1 MRRFFLEYI
10 PYVQWHPL
18 STPTVMITAG
28 QDDDGPFIQ
37 AVDRMVFVGDAAS
50 PEAGRV
56 ADEGFRG
63 DDAPVAAAPDVEA
76 LRIDLF
82 V

>member
-1 MRRFFLEYI
+1 MI
-10 PYVQWHPL
+10 P
-18 STPTVMITAG
+18 AG
-28 QDDDGPFIQ
+28 QDDDGPVIQ
-37 AVDRMVFVGDAAS
+37 AVDRMVFVGDAAA

-63 DDAPVAAAPDVEA
+63 DDAPVAAAPDDEA
-76 LRIDLF
+76 VRIDLF

>member
-1 MRRFFLEYI
+1 
-10 PYVQWHPL
+10 
-18 STPTVMITAG
+18 MITAG